1 MDFSFQVECHA
12 GTLWVNRRDEGYFVD
27 YLDRE
32 WELITEEKYAEIGD
46 PDKHVT
52 YELMGIKRSDCSDAF
67 NRWCDM
73 FRRPPRRPQRPLI
86 RLV

>member
-1 MDFSFQVECHA
+1 MDFSFQVECYA

-52 YELMGIKRSDCSDAF
+52 
-67 NRWCDM
+67 
-73 FRRPPRRPQRPLI
+73 
-86 RLV
+86 